1 MTVNRRTLA
10 ALLAQQKALDAIQD
24 DQQRLLA
31 IRWAKTWDRLES
43 ELRTRTLEIAQ
54 LGDDAGADA
63 IVRHIKASRALSDV
77 TGHLTALLA
86 TSQDISIAGARQ
98 MIARAASDQQ
108 ALIATQLPPGFTL
121 NLLRHD
127 PGQLEAIVKRTLD
140 QITVRHYYLNQRA
153 TESMKQ
159 ALVNAVAIGDNPT
172 VAAEHMV
179 KAVQGQFEGGLAR
192 ATVIARTEQL
202 DAYRSAAQLEQNR
215 HADVMAGWQW
225 CANLSSAR
233 TCPSCLSMHGTI
245 HDVDEPG
252 PIDHHQGRCA
262 RVPCTKT
269 WEQLGF
275 HGIPEPP
282 GAIKAGD
289 GIRWLEQQP
298 DDVQSKIMGP
308 KRLNAW
314 KSGDYPPEDWSVRI
328 SHTSRDEHGRVRQDW
343 RDSIHVGP
351 VRKPG
356 EKGLPP
362 VEPHQV

>member
-1 MTVNRRTLA
+1 M
-10 ALLAQQKALDAIQD
+10 
-24 DQQRLLA
+24 
-31 IRWAKTWDRLES
+31 
-43 ELRTRTLEIAQ
+43 
-54 LGDDAGADA
+54 DA
-63 IVRHIKASRALSDV
+63 IVRRIKASRALSDV
-77 TGHLTALLA
+77 TGQLTSLLA
-86 TSQDISIAGARQ
+86 TSQALSIAGARQ

-108 ALIATQLPPGFTL
+108 ALIATQLPPGWTL

-127 PGQLEAIVKRTLD
+127 TGQLDAIVKRTLD
-140 QITVRHYYLNQRA
+140 QITVRHYFLNQRA

-159 ALVNAVAIGDNPT
+159 ALVNAVAIGDNP
-172 VAAEHMV
+172 VDAAEHMV
-179 KAVQGQFEGGLAR
+179 KAVRGEFEGGLAR

-202 DAYRSAAQLEQNR
+202 DAYRAAAMLEQNR
-215 HADVMAGWQW
+215 HPDVMAGWTW
-225 CANLSSAR
+225 CANLSAR

-245 HDVDEPG
+245 HDADEPG

-262 RVPCTKT
+262 RVPVTKT

-275 HGIPEPP
+275 HDIPEPP
-282 GAIKAGD
+282 GALKPGD
-289 GIRWLEQQP
+289 GIRWLERQS

-308 KRLNAW
+308 KRYDAW

-328 SHTSRDEHGRVRQDW
+328 RHWSKDEHGRMRQDW

-362 VEPHQV
+362 VEPHKV

>member
-10 ALLAQQKALDAIQD
+10 ALLDQQKTLDAIQD
-24 DQQRLLA
+24 GQQRALA
-31 IRWAKTWDRLES
+31 ARWAKTWDRLES

-54 LGDDAGADA
+54 LGDDVGVDA
-63 IVRHIKASRALSDV
+63 IVRRIKASRALSDV
-77 TGHLTALLA
+77 TGQLTSLLA
-86 TSQDISIAGARQ
+86 TSQAMSSSNAQA

-108 ALIATQLPPGFTL
+108 ALIATQLPPGFTV

-127 PGQLEAIVKRTLD
+127 TGQLDAIVKRTLH
-140 QITVRHYYLNQRA
+140 QITVRHYHLNARA

-159 ALVNAVAIGDNPT
+159 ALVNAVAIGDNPVT
-172 VAAEHMV
+172 AAEHMV
-179 KAVQGQFEGGLAR
+179 RAVQGEFEGGLAR

-202 DAYRSAAQLEQNR
+202 DAYRSAAQLEQNS
-215 HADVMAGWQW
+215 HADVMAGWTW
-225 CANLSSAR
+225 CASLSPR
-233 TCPSCLSMHGTI
+233 TCPSCLSMHGTV
-245 HDVDEPG
+245 HDADEPG

-262 RVPCTKT
+262 RVPVTKT

-282 GAIKAGD
+282 GALKPGD

-298 DDVQSKIMGP
+298 GDVQSKIMGP
-308 KRLNAW
+308 KRLDAW

-328 SHTSRDEHGRVRQDW
+328 SHTSRDEHGRPRQDW

-351 VRKPG
+351 VRTPG

-362 VEPHQV
+362 VEPHKV